1 MKNKIPKIAIVGRA
15 NVGKS
20 TLFNRLIEKN
30 KALVSSI
37 AGTTRDRNIDI
48 ACWRDRQFELIDT
61 GGLDIDNTIEK
72 KIAQGIVSQAEQGI
86 ASADLIL
93 FLIDIKTGVL
103 PSDKQIAHKLTKA
116 GLKEKIILVG
126 NKADNIKLRQYHK
139 DIFSLGLGEP
149 QFISAAN
156 GAGTGDLLDLIV
168 ERLPVNFAH
177 TSVSE
182 KEQPQPKIK
191 IAIVGRPNVGKSSL
205 LNSILGEDRV
215 IVTDIAHTTR
225 EAHDTSFV
233 YNGNTFTIVDTAGIR
248 KHARIKPG
256 SLERKSVDKSLAA
269 IRDADVVLL
278 VTEAQKKI
286 DVQDKKISQ
295 EILESG
301 KSVII
306 VANKWDLI
314 SGKDTNTVNEHKKY
328 YELTFPYLWWAPLIF
343 ISAKEHQR
351 TRKILDLV
359 IDVKKSREMRIA
371 DSQLDK
377 FLKSK
382 IKQHRPS
389 RGKGLKNPYIY
400 EIKQLGINPPHFAIY
415 VNDTT
420 ILHFSYLRFLQN
432 NLREQ
437 FKIIGTPIRFEL
449 IKWKEQDTSHNTPKH
464 TKPRR
469 ARKY

>member
-1 MKNKIPKIAIVGRA
+1 MKNQIPKIAIVGRA

-48 ACWRDRQFELIDT
+48 AFWRDRRFELIDT
-61 GGLDIDNTIEK
+61 GGLDIDNTIEE

-93 FLIDIKTGVL
+93 FLIDIKVGVL
-103 PSDKQIAHKLTKA
+103 PSDKQIARRLVKA
-116 GLKEKIILVG
+116 GLKDKIILVG

-156 GAGTGDLLDLIV
+156 GAGTGDLLDLLI
-168 ERLPVNFAH
+168 ERLPKTGGDASAPGQEPRRPDV
-177 TSVSE
+177 
-182 KEQPQPKIK
+182 K
-191 IAIVGRPNVGKSSL
+191 IAIVGKPNVGKSSL
-205 LNSILGEDRV
+205 LNSILGEERV

-225 EAHDTSFV
+225 EAHDTVFA
-233 YNGNTFTIVDTAGIR
+233 YNGHNFAIIDTAGIR

-269 IRDADVVLL
+269 IRNADVVLL

-286 DVQDKKISQ
+286 DIQDKKISQ

-301 KSVII
+301 KSLII
-306 VANKWDLI
+306 VANKWDLVPE
-314 SGKDTNTVNEHKKY
+314 KDTNTVNEHKKY

-359 IDVKKSREMRIA
+359 LEVKKSRELTIA

-400 EIKQLGINPPHFAIY
+400 EIKQQGINPPHFAIY
-415 VNDTT
+415 VNDPT

-449 IKWKEQDTSHNTPKH
+449 IKRKEQDAGHNIPKH
-464 TKPRR
+464 SKPRR